1 MIKQLLLSKRLYVS
15 GSNYVEVPDP
25 ISAGMA
31 ISLFQ
36 DSIEILCWSILK
48 DLDAQVKDSLPFTS
62 FFDLVE
68 KAPKNKESKKLPFKA
83 KMLELNKARVN
94 FKHYGN
100 LPDISE
106 AKKFKGYTE
115 EFLRV
120 SFNDFFKSDFDS
132 ISLSQLIPF
141 NDIRAS
147 VESAEK
153 ALLTQ
158 DIEVSVCELAKA
170 KIQLFKKF
178 ARYLPEVD
186 YNLKDADQILE
197 KATNFSGVHIFQ
209 YLAEYLEVLRNIN
222 FVALGGVSIREYLL
236 MERALPRAYQT
247 MDDKWHYTFLS
258 SELPSV
264 DDANKIINIMI
275 NLALKLGQ
283 IIS

>member
-1 MIKQLLLSKRLYVS
+1 MISQLLLSKRLYIV
-15 GSNYVEVPDP
+15 GSNYVEAPDP

-36 DSIEILCWSILK
+36 DSIEIFCWSVLK
-48 DLDAQVKDSLPFTS
+48 DLDAQVKESTPFTS

-68 KAPKNKESKKLPFKA
+68 KAPKNTTSKKLPFKA
-83 KMLELNKARVN
+83 KILELNKARVN

-120 SFNDFFKSDFDS
+120 SFTDFFNSDFDS

-141 NDIRAS
+141 DDVKGS

-153 ALLTQ
+153 ALLVNNIK
-158 DIEVSVCELAKA
+158 DAACELAKGKA
-170 KIQLFKKF
+170 QLFDILAK
-178 ARYLPEVD
+178 YLPKVD
-186 YNLKDADQILE
+186 HNLKDADRILE
-197 KATNFSGVHIFQ
+197 GGTNLRGVHIFH
-209 YLAEYLEVLRNIN
+209 YLTEYLNALRNMS
-222 FVALGGVSIREYLL
+222 FVSLCGVSMREYLL
-236 MERALPRAYQT
+236 LERSLPAAYQT
-247 MDDKWHYTFLS
+247 MNGKWHFTS
-258 SELPSV
+258 LPSEPSA
-264 DDANKIINIMI
+264 DDATKIINVII
-275 NLALKLGQ
+275 NFSLKLGQ

>member
-1 MIKQLLLSKRLYVS
+1 MISQLLLSKRLYIF
-15 GSNYVEVPDP
+15 GSNYVESPDP

-36 DSIEILCWSILK
+36 DSIEIFCWSVLK
-48 DLDAQVKDSLPFTS
+48 ELDAQVKEGTPFTS

-83 KMLELNKARVN
+83 KILELNKARVN

-106 AKKFKGYTE
+106 AKKFKKYTE

-141 NDIRAS
+141 DDIRFS

-153 ALLTQ
+153 ALLSQ
-158 DIEVSVCELAKA
+158 NVKESACELAKA
-170 KIQLFKKF
+170 KIQLFRKF
-178 ARYLPEVD
+178 ARYLPEID
-186 YNLKDADQILE
+186 RNLRDADRILE
-197 KATNFSGVHIFQ
+197 KGTNFSGVRVFH
-209 YLAEYLEVLRNIN
+209 YLSEYLNALRNIN
-222 FVALGGVSIREYLL
+222 FVALCGVSIREYLL
-236 MERALPRAYQT
+236 MERALPGAYQT
-247 MDDKWHYTFLS
+247 MNGKWHYTFTS
-258 SELPSV
+258 SEPSV
-264 DDANKIINIMI
+264 DDADKIINIMI
-275 NLALKLGQ
+275 NFSLKLGQ
-283 IIS
+283 LIS

>member
-1 MIKQLLLSKRLYVS
+1 MINQLILSKRLYMF

-36 DSIEILCWSILK
+36 DSIEICSWSILK
-48 DLDAQVKDSLPFTS
+48 ELDAQVNDNTS
-62 FFDLVE
+62 FTKFFDFVE

-106 AKKFKGYTE
+106 AKKFQGYSE

-120 SFNDFFKSDFDS
+120 SFNEFFNLDFDS

-141 NDIRAS
+141 DDVRDS

-153 ALLTQ
+153 ALL
-158 DIEVSVCELAKA
+158 DNDLNLAACELAKGKA
-170 KIQLFKKF
+170 QLFDKF
-178 ARYLPEVD
+178 AKYLPAID
-186 YNLKDADQILE
+186 NSLRNADQFLE
-197 KATNFSGVHIFQ
+197 MGKGRSARVFHDLSN
-209 YLAEYLEVLRNIN
+209 YLDTLRNIN
-222 FVALGGVSIREYLL
+222 LVALCGVSINEYLV
-236 MERALPRAYQT
+236 MQKSLPSTTQT
-247 MDDKWHYTFLS
+247 IDGTWNYFFFGP
-258 SELPSV
+258 EPSV
-264 DDANKIINIMI
+264 DDAKQIINIII
-275 NLALKLGQ
+275 NLALKLSH
-283 IIS
+283 IIT

>member
-1 MIKQLLLSKRLYVS
+1 MISQLLLSKRLYIF
-15 GSNYVEVPDP
+15 GSNYVEAPDP

-36 DSIEILCWSILK
+36 DSIEIFCWSVLK
-48 DLDAQVKDSLPFTS
+48 DLDAPVKENTPFTS

-68 KAPKNKESKKLPFKA
+68 KAPKNKEPKKLPFKA

-120 SFNDFFKSDFDS
+120 SFNDFFNSDFDS

-141 NDIRAS
+141 DDIRVF

-153 ALLTQ
+153 ALLVNNVK
-158 DIEVSVCELAKA
+158 ESVCELAKG
-170 KIQLFKKF
+170 KTQLFDKF
-178 ARYLPEVD
+178 ARYLPAVD
-186 YNLKDADQILE
+186 SNLRDADRILE
-197 KATNFSGVHIFQ
+197 KGTNLSGIRVFH
-209 YLAEYLEVLRNIN
+209 YLSEYLNALRNIN
-222 FVALGGVSIREYLL
+222 FVALCGVSIREYLL
-236 MERALPRAYQT
+236 MERALPKAYQT
-247 MDDKWHYTFLS
+247 MDKKWHYTFLS
-258 SELPSV
+258 PEPSA
-264 DDANKIINIMI
+264 DDANKIINII
-275 NLALKLGQ
+275 IKLALKLGQ
-283 IIS
+283 VIS